1 MKFPQLRVALRGLDQ
16 CRDAAGEG
24 GVDEYFRD
32 MTDHAL
38 DPSAGRGIRDLGCH
52 VLVETA
58 ERVGDQRELV
68 RPVPVEGRLGDARA
82 ATASM
87 LNPS

>member
-1 MKFPQLRVALRGLDQ
+1 
-16 CRDAAGEG
+16 
-24 GVDEYFRD
+24 
-32 MTDHAL
+32 
-38 DPSAGRGIRDLGCH
+38 